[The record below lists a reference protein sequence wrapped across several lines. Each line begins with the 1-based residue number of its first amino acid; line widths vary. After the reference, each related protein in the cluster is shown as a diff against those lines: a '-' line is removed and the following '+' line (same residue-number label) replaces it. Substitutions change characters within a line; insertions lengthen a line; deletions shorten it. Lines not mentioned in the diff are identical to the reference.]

1 MGPVRIHSSESC
13 SWGGVSLKGHVDK
26 PGQIY
31 PPLFPNSHNST
42 NNSSISL
49 PPSQPLSVLSA
60 HRTFSVFNLLL
71 ATGS

>member
-1 MGPVRIHSSESC
+1 MGPVRIPFSESC
-13 SWGGVSLKGHVDK
+13 SWGGVSLKGHVYK
-26 PGQIY
+26 AGHIY
-31 PPLFPNSHNST
+31 PLLFPNSHNST
-42 NNSSISL
+42 NSSSVLL